1 MHQFHAIF
9 DSNKK
14 RYSIKVRTDGHVSFR
29 DLTGHTTGVSVTP
42 EQEAVLNKIVAKLNP
57 LLSDANI
64 PTAGAAKVVK
74 TVKAKP
80 GRPAKAAKVPAK
92 APAKARGRKKAA

>member
-64 PTAGAAKVVK
+64 PSAGAATRATKAVVS
-74 TVKAKP
+74 KAKP
-80 GRPAKAAKVPAK
+80 GRPAKAAKTPAK
-92 APAKARGRKKAA
+92 TRGRKKAV